1 MNVLSKMSPD
11 DKVEIVL
18 NGEKLQVTVGSIV
31 KAYVLLGNSNGGCDD
46 LYFKLGRVYGFSRE
60 EDDQLPDMDDID
72 FYKYRDEVLKVC
84 LSDFYKNESR
94 KNEVTSKIEEKNREL
109 LELKSEYFELTGK
122 EYGN

>member
-1 MNVLSKMSPD
+1 MNVLSKMSPA

-31 KAYVLLGNSNGGCDD
+31 KAYFLLGNANGGCDD

-60 EDDQLPDMDDID
+60 EDDQFPDMNDID
-72 FYKYRDEVLKVC
+72 FYNHRDEVLKVC

-94 KNEVTSKIEEKNREL
+94 KNEVTSKIEEKSREL

>member
-18 NGEKLQVTVGSIV
+18 NGEKLEVTVGSII
-31 KAYVLLGNSNGGCDD
+31 KAYAILGSANGGYDD
-46 LYFKLGRVYGFSRE
+46 LYFRLSRVYGFGHE
-60 EDDQLPDMDDID
+60 EDDQLPDMNGIE
-72 FYKYRDEVLKVC
+72 FYKYQEEVLKVC

-94 KNEVTSKIEEKNREL
+94 KNEVTSKIEEKSKEL